1 MFVGWVLLA
10 AALVSR
16 TALRPGPPPRGDA
29 TTAIVG
35 PGTYHRLYATRAD
48 ERDVPVGAFRLD
60 REPVTQSDFV
70 AFVRAHP
77 EWRRDR
83 VAPLLVEPRYLSSW
97 EGPDSLGP
105 AIDPKQPVV
114 DVSWFAARAYCGS
127 RGMRLPTRAE
137 WEVAA
142 QASER
147 RADAADDRAWKARL
161 LDLYTRPAPARLPRV
176 GRTGANFWGV
186 RDLHGLVWEW
196 VADFDASTGAEG
208 DAQRLC
214 AAGGA
219 IAGDRT
225 DFAAFE
231 REAMRSSLR
240 ARYTTA
246 NLGFRCAADL
256 QPPASPPAD
265 QLYDM
270 HPALRD
276 ETGAS
281 IPIDMFRGHPLLVS
295 MFYGSC
301 PSACPLLI
309 SNVARIDAQLPPAV
323 RDDTRV
329 LLVSFD
335 PEHDTPERLTSM
347 ASAHRLDLARWSLAV
362 APDEES
368 RALADFLGIHYRK
381 LPEGGFEHTSV
392 IIAFDRSGA
401 AIGRA
406 EGPDTDIA
414 PMVDAL
420 ERAAR

>member
-1 MFVGWVLLA
+1 MFVEWVLLA

-16 TALRPGPPPRGDA
+16 SALHDAPRPRADA

-35 PGTYHRLYATRAD
+35 PGTYHPLYATRPED
-48 ERDVPVGAFRLD
+48 RDLPVGAFRLD
-60 REPVTQSDFV
+60 REPVTQGDFV
-70 AFVRAHP
+70 AFVRTHR

-83 VAPLLVEPRYLSSW
+83 VAPLLVEPRYLSGW
-97 EGPDSLGP
+97 ESPDSLGP
-105 AIDPKQPVV
+105 GIDPKQPVV

-142 QASER
+142 QASES
-147 RADAADDRAWKARL
+147 RADASDDRAWKAWL

-176 GRTGANFWGV
+176 GQTRANFWGV
-186 RDLHGLVWEW
+186 RDLHDLVWEW
-196 VADFDASTGAEG
+196 VSDFDASTGAEG

-214 AAGGA
+214 AGGSA
-219 IAGDRT
+219 PAGDRT

-231 REAMRSSLR
+231 REAMRSSLH
-240 ARYTTA
+240 ARYSTA

-256 QPPASPPAD
+256 NPPASPPAD
-265 QLYDM
+265 ALYAM

-276 ETGAS
+276 QTGAP
-281 IPIDMFRGHPLLVS
+281 IPIDVFRGHPLLVS

-301 PSACPLLI
+301 PSACPVLV

-323 RDDTRV
+323 RDDARV

-335 PEHDTPERLTSM
+335 AEHDTPELLTSV
-347 ASAHRLDLARWSLAV
+347 ASAHHLDLGRWSLAA
-362 APDEES
+362 APDDDA
-368 RALADFLGIHYRK
+368 RDLAAFLGISYRK

-392 IIAFDRSGA
+392 IVAFDRSGA
-401 AIGRA
+401 MIGRA
-406 EGPDTDIA
+406 EGPEPDVA
-414 PMVDAL
+414 SMVEAL
-420 ERAAR
+420 ERAAQ